1 VVGLAILIAGGVFG
15 FRKYKAAK
23 EFSEYQKSQEKTAK
37 ALNPGMQMQNP
48 VDFDPQLYA
57 NQPVVN
63 DLYPTPDTAM
73 NMGMGRASWSDQT
86 AMLGGDPMSGM
97 AAYGDGFGGSTF
109 NGSAAFNGG
118 TFGGGGGGGT
128 FNGGGGGGAARATMV
143 DGSYDAVW

>member
-1 VVGLAILIAGGVFG
+1 MVGLAILIAGGVFG

-73 NMGMGRASWSDQT
+73 NMGMGRVSWSDQT
-86 AMLGGDPMSGM
+86 AMLGDPMSGM